1 MLLSFMLCAPAIQAQ
16 QGRPS
21 DAKPIVLANDKLELT
36 IATTG
41 GTFSKIMLRDGELLS
56 PLAALGHFLALDGFG
71 APSEQEQALG
81 MPFHGE
87 ASKQRVRIVG
97 TRDSGPRH
105 LVAMQCALPLAQ
117 ETLTRTVE
125 AADGENIIY

>member
-81 MPFHGE
+81 MPFHGV
-87 ASKQRVRIVG
+87 ASRQPVQIMA
-97 TRDSGPRH
+97 THDSGPVH
-105 LVAMQCALPLAQ
+105 LMTTQSTLRLAQ
-117 ETLTRTVE
+117 ETLTRT
-125 AADGENIIY
+125 